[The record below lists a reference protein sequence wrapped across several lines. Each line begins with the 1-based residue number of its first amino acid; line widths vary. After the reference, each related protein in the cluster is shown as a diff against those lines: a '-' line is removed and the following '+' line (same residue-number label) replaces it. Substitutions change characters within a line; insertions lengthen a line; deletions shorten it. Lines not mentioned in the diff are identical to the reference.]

1 MDLVFLHGASAV
13 GKLTVAKALLEM
25 LPARLFDNHSAID
38 LALTV
43 FDFGTPGFWRLVDE
57 IRVTTLDIAAAH
69 DVGLIVTTFCYADP
83 GDRSTLERFEQILE
97 RHRGRL
103 LPVFLHCEAREAE
116 RRVGNA
122 DRVAR
127 GKLSSIEKLR
137 LFNAQADFT
146 AVPRPQCLSLDTGKQ
161 TPQEAAARIVQ
172 HFELQVESPDRSARG
187 S

>member
-83 GDRSTLERFEQILE
+83 GDRRTLERFEQILE
-97 RHRGRL
+97 RHRYTDSGQSLAHNRAL
-103 LPVFLHCEAREAE
+103 LVLEKQSRAE
-116 RRVGNA
+116 HGFGERFY
-122 DRVAR
+122 
-127 GKLSSIEKLR
+127 E
-137 LFNAQADFT
+137 
-146 AVPRPQCLSLDTGKQ
+146 
-161 TPQEAAARIVQ
+161 
-172 HFELQVESPDRSARG
+172 
-187 S
+187 